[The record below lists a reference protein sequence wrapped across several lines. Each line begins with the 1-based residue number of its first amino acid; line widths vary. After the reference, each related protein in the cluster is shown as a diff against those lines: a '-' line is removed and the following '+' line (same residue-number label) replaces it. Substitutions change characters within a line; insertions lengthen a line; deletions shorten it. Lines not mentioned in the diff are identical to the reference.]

1 MAWVKLLEGSQ
12 HILYD
17 IFVHISLELE
27 LHMHFYAFFRSQN
40 PVLNFL
46 NFLSSRSL
54 LSYKTPSYREYVYF
68 RLINVSVK
76 NS

>member
-27 LHMHFYAFFRSQN
+27 LHMHFYAFF
-40 PVLNFL
+40 
-46 NFLSSRSL
+46 
-54 LSYKTPSYREYVYF
+54 
-68 RLINVSVK
+68 
-76 NS
+76 